1 VRRAGVTPLR
11 IAGGSVV
18 TVGGVVED
26 ADVLVEDGRVAAVGA
41 TAAGAHELDARGCWV
56 LPGGFDPHAHVYEGL
71 PDAPAAALR
80 SGTTAVEAY
89 APPEPGER
97 VEDACAR
104 WLARAAGAA
113 CRIEPLATVYEP
125 RALDEASFAAL
136 AAQGVRG
143 IKLFLAYRE
152 LGLDADDEL
161 LMRALL
167 WGGLY
172 GVVPRLHCEN
182 AGAIQ
187 VLRERLRA
195 AGDLA
200 ADAHPRSRPP
210 LVEEEAIR
218 RALDL
223 ARLAEAPVYIVHVS
237 SAGGV
242 AAIRQARAEGL
253 AVEAETCPQYLLLDD
268 SVYSRP
274 AAAMGVISPPLRP
287 RRHVEA
293 VWEGVLDGT
302 LGAIG
307 SDHSHRGSR
316 PSSPFDELVSGGPG
330 VAARMPLMLS
340 ATLHD
345 RRLPVELATRLLCG
359 GRAVA
364 EGMPADLLVWD
375 PEPAWTLTP
384 ETLGEGLDASVWDG
398 TGVRGRPRAVL
409 RNGEVVA

>member
-1 VRRAGVTPLR
+1 MTALR
-11 IAGGSVV
+11 IAGGRVV
-18 TVGGVVED
+18 TAGGVLD
-26 ADVLVEDGRVAAVGA
+26 GADVLVEDGQVVAVGEP
-41 TAAGAHELDARGCWV
+41 AAGARELDARGCYV
-56 LPGGFDPHAHVYEGL
+56 LPGGFDPHAHVYEGRG
-71 PDAPAAALR
+71 DAPAAALR

-89 APPEPGER
+89 APPDPGER
-97 VEDACAR
+97 VEAACAR
-104 WLARAAGAA
+104 WAARAAGAA

-125 RALDEASFAAL
+125 RTLDEASFAAL

-152 LGLDADDEL
+152 LGMDADDEI

-167 WGGLY
+167 WGRQY

-182 AGAIQ
+182 AGAIH

-195 AGDLA
+195 AGDLGV
-200 ADAHPRSRPP
+200 DAHPRSRPP
-210 LVEEEAIR
+210 LVEEEGIR

-223 ARLAEAPVYIVHVS
+223 ARLTSAPVYIVHVS
-237 SAGGV
+237 TAGGV
-242 AAIRQARAEGL
+242 AAIRRARADGL
-253 AVEAETCPQYLLLDD
+253 DVTGETCPQYLLLDEA
-268 SVYSRP
+268 VYAGP

-287 RRHVEA
+287 RAHVEA

-302 LGAIG
+302 LSAIG

-330 VAARMPLMLS
+330 VAARMPLMLTAS
-340 ATLHD
+340 LHD
-345 RRLPVELATRLLCG
+345 ARLPVELATSLLCG
-359 GRAVA
+359 GRSV
-364 EGMPADLLVWD
+364 EPGMPADILVWD

-384 ETLGEGLDASVWDG
+384 ATLGEGLDASVWDG

-409 RNGEVVA
+409 RDGEVLA

>member
-1 VRRAGVTPLR
+1 MTAVR
-11 IAGGSVV
+11 IAGGRVV
-18 TVGGVVED
+18 TADGVLD
-26 ADVLVEDGRVAAVGA
+26 GADVLVEDGRVTAVGA
-41 TAAGAHELDARGCWV
+41 SETDASEVDARGCYV
-56 LPGGFDPHAHVYEGL
+56 LPAGFDPHAHVYEGL
-71 PDAPAAALR
+71 ADAPAAALR
-80 SGTTAVEAY
+80 SGTAAVEAY

-104 WLARAAGAA
+104 WRALAAGAV

-125 RALDEASFAAL
+125 DALDEASFAAL

-152 LGLDADDEL
+152 LGMDAGDDVL
-161 LMRALL
+161 LRALL
-167 WGGLY
+167 WGREH

-195 AGDLA
+195 AGDLGV
-200 ADAHPRSRPP
+200 DAHPRSRPP
-210 LVEEEAIR
+210 LVEEEGIR

-223 ARLAEAPVYIVHVS
+223 ARLADAPVYIVHVS
-237 SAGGV
+237 TAGGV
-242 AAIRQARAEGL
+242 EAIRRARADGL
-253 AVEAETCPQYLLLDD
+253 DVTAETCPQYLLLDE
-268 SVYSRP
+268 SVYVGP
-274 AAAMGVISPPLRP
+274 AAAMGVVSPPLRP
-287 RRHVEA
+287 RAHVEA

-302 LGAIG
+302 LSAIG

-316 PSSPFDELVSGGPG
+316 PARPFDELVSGGPG
-330 VAARMPLMLS
+330 VAARMPLMLTAS
-340 ATLHD
+340 LRD
-345 RRLPVELATRLLCG
+345 GQLPIELATKLLCG
-359 GRAVA
+359 GHAVSA
-364 EGMPADLLVWD
+364 GMPGDLLVWD

-398 TGVRGRPRAVL
+398 TEVRGRPRAVL

>member
-1 VRRAGVTPLR
+1 MTALR
-11 IAGGSVV
+11 IAGGRVV
-18 TVGGVVED
+18 APGGVLDD
-26 ADVLVEDGRVAAVGA
+26 ADVLVEDGLVAGIG
-41 TAAGAHELDARGCWV
+41 TAAPTGARELDARGCYV

-71 PDAPAAALR
+71 RDAPAAALR

-89 APPEPGER
+89 APPAPGER

-104 WLARAAGAA
+104 WRALAAGSA

-125 RALDEASFAAL
+125 HALDEDSFRAL

-152 LGLDADDEL
+152 LGMDADDEL
-161 LMRALL
+161 LVRALL
-167 WGGLY
+167 WGRDH

-195 AGDLA
+195 AGDLGA
-200 ADAHPRSRPP
+200 AAHPRSRPP
-210 LVEEEAIR
+210 LVEEEGIR

-237 SAGGV
+237 TAGGV
-242 AAIRQARAEGL
+242 AAIREARAAG
-253 AVEAETCPQYLLLDD
+253 VDVTGETCPQYLLLDD
-268 SVYSRP
+268 SVYE
-274 AAAMGVISPPLRP
+274 AALAPMGVISPPLRP
-287 RRHVEA
+287 REHVAA
-293 VWEGVLDGT
+293 VWAGVLDGT
-302 LGAIG
+302 LTAIG

-316 PSSPFDELVSGGPG
+316 PAAPFDELVSGGPG

-340 ATLHD
+340 ASLHD
-345 RRLPVELATRLLCG
+345 ERLPIELATRLLCG
-359 GRAVA
+359 GRVVEA
-364 EGMPADLLVWD
+364 GMPADLLIWD

-384 ETLGEGLDASVWDG
+384 ATLAEGLDASVWDG
-398 TGVRGRPRAVL
+398 TRVRGRARAVL
-409 RNGEVVA
+409 RDGEVVA

>member
-1 VRRAGVTPLR
+1 VTALR
-11 IAGGSVV
+11 IAGGRVV
-18 TVGGVVED
+18 SSAGVLD
-26 ADVLVEDGRVAAVGA
+26 GADVLVEDGRVAAVGEA
-41 TAAGAHELDARGCWV
+41 AAAGARELDARGCWV

-71 PDAPAAALR
+71 AEAPSAALR

-97 VEDACAR
+97 VEAACAR
-104 WLARAAGAA
+104 WVARAAGAA

-125 RALDEASFAAL
+125 HALDEASFAAL

-152 LGLDADDEL
+152 LGMDADDEL
-161 LMRALL
+161 VMRALG
-167 WGGLY
+167 WGREY

-182 AGAIQ
+182 AGAIH

-195 AGDLA
+195 AGDLGI
-200 ADAHPRSRPP
+200 DAHPRSRPA
-210 LVEEEAIR
+210 LVEEEGIR

-223 ARLAEAPVYIVHVS
+223 ARLAEAAVYIVHVS
-237 SAGGV
+237 TAGGV

-253 AVEAETCPQYLLLDD
+253 DATGETCPQYLLLDE
-268 SVYSRP
+268 SVYAGP
-274 AAAMGVISPPLRP
+274 LAAMGVISPPLRP
-287 RRHVEA
+287 RSHVEA

-302 LGAIG
+302 LSVIG
-307 SDHSHRGSR
+307 SDHGHRGSR
-316 PSSPFDELVSGGPG
+316 PDLPFDELVSGGPG

-340 ATLHD
+340 ASLHD
-345 RRLPVELATRLLCG
+345 ERLPIELATRLLCG
-359 GRAVA
+359 GRALEA
-364 EGMPADLLVWD
+364 GMPADLLIWD

-384 ETLGEGLDASVWDG
+384 ATLGEGLDASVWDG

-409 RNGEVVA
+409 LNGEVVA

>member
-1 VRRAGVTPLR
+1 MTALR
-11 IAGGSVV
+11 IAGGRVV
-18 TVGGVVED
+18 TPDGVLD
-26 ADVLVEDGRVAAVGA
+26 GADVLVENGDVVALGA
-41 TAAGAHELDARGCWV
+41 TAAGARELDASGCYV

-80 SGTTAVEAY
+80 SGTTTVEAY
-89 APPEPGER
+89 APPAPGER

-104 WLARAAGAA
+104 WVANAAGAA
-113 CRIEPLATVYEP
+113 CRVKPLATVYEP

-152 LGLDADDEL
+152 LGMDADDEL
-161 LMRALL
+161 LVRALL
-167 WGGLY
+167 WGRQY

-195 AGDLA
+195 AGDLGT
-200 ADAHPRSRPP
+200 DAHPRSRPP
-210 LVEEEAIR
+210 LVEEEGIR
-218 RALDL
+218 RALAL
-223 ARLAEAPVYIVHVS
+223 AGLAEAPVYIVHVS
-237 SAGGV
+237 TAGGV
-242 AAIRQARAEGL
+242 AAIRQARADGL
-253 AVEAETCPQYLLLDD
+253 DVTGETCPQYLLLDEA
-268 SVYSRP
+268 VYSGLAP
-274 AAAMGVISPPLRP
+274 EMGVISPPLRP

-293 VWEGVLDGT
+293 VWAGVLDGT
-302 LGAIG
+302 LTAIG

-330 VAARMPLMLS
+330 VAARLPLMLS
-340 ATLHD
+340 AALHD
-345 RRLPVELATRLLCG
+345 ERLPIEQATRLLCG
-359 GRAVA
+359 GRTVVA
-364 EGMPADLLVWD
+364 GMPADLLVWD

-384 ETLGEGLDASVWDG
+384 ATLGEGLDATVWDG
-398 TGVRGRPRAVL
+398 TRVRGRPRAVL

>member
-1 VRRAGVTPLR
+1 VTALR
-11 IAGGSVV
+11 IAGGRVV
-18 TVGGVVED
+18 TREGVLDD
-26 ADVLVEDGRVAAVGA
+26 ADVLVEDGQVVAVGQ
-41 TAAGAHELDARGCWV
+41 TSAGARALDARGCYV

-71 PDAPAAALR
+71 RDAPAAALR

-104 WLARAAGAA
+104 WAAAAAGSA

-125 RALDEASFAAL
+125 GALDEASFAAL

-152 LGLDADDEL
+152 LGMDADDEL

-167 WGGLY
+167 WGREY
-172 GVVPRLHCEN
+172 GVVPRLHCES
-182 AGAIQ
+182 AGAIH

-195 AGDLA
+195 AGDLG

-218 RALDL
+218 RSLDL
-223 ARLAEAPVYIVHVS
+223 ARLAAAPVYIVHVS
-237 SAGGV
+237 TAGGV
-242 AAIRQARAEGL
+242 EAIGRARADG
-253 AVEAETCPQYLLLDD
+253 VDVIGETCPQYLLLDE
-268 SVYSRP
+268 SVYRG
-274 AAAMGVISPPLRP
+274 AYAAMGVISPPLRS
-287 RRHVEA
+287 RAHVEA

-302 LGAIG
+302 LSAIG

-330 VAARMPLMLS
+330 VAARMPLMLNAS
-340 ATLHD
+340 LHD
-345 RRLPVELATRLLCG
+345 GRLPLELATSLLCG
-359 GRAVA
+359 GRTV
-364 EGMPADLLVWD
+364 EPGLQADLLVWD

-384 ETLGEGLDASVWDG
+384 ETLGEGLDATVWDG

-409 RNGEVVA
+409 LDGEVVA